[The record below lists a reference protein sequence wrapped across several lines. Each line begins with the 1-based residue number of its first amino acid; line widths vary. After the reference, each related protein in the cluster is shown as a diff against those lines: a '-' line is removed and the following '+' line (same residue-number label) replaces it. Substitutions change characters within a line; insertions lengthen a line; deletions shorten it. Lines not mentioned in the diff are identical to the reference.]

1 VTARSAASSPPSL
14 RGPWLL
20 LARTAWLVIAL
31 LAVAIFVAGVWLRFT
46 ELQQVCTASASVC
59 ARQSLP
65 RPENVRELHSLG
77 LSLDFWAL
85 YNSAMSIIFAS
96 VWWTVGAVIFARR
109 SEDRMALLVS
119 LFLVTFTIA
128 FWPDIPGALAR
139 AHPIFGAPVGIFR
152 VLGDVLA
159 MLFFYLFPSGSFV
172 PRWTRWLAMVWLA
185 QRIFNLFT
193 DSLPEP
199 TLWPQLLVAL
209 LFFGLLA
216 SFVFAQ
222 VYRYRRVSSPVQRQQ
237 TKWVVFGLT
246 AALVGI
252 VAMLTPYFFT
262 EPTSSSGAT
271 TISVLTLLQNAGGDA
286 FMLLIP
292 LSIGVAVLRS
302 RLFDIDVLINRTLVY
317 GTLTAT
323 LALVYVGSVVL
334 LQGAL
339 RALTGGESQLAV
351 VASTLTIAA
360 LFGPLR
366 RRIQDRIDR
375 RFYRRKY
382 DTTKT
387 LAAFSARLRDE
398 TDLDRLN
405 GELVGVVK
413 DTVQPAHVS
422 LWLRDGGR

>member
-1 VTARSAASSPPSL
+1 MTARSSSPPRLS
-14 RGPWLL
+14 GSWLV
-20 LARTAWLVIAL
+20 LARTVWLVVAS
-31 LAVAIFVAGVWLRFT
+31 LAVAIFVAGVVLRFS
-46 ELQQVCTASASVC
+46 ELQQVCTASAGVC
-59 ARQSLP
+59 TRRSLP
-65 RPENVRELHSLG
+65 TPENVRELHSLG

-85 YNSAMSIIFAS
+85 YNGVTSVIFAS
-96 VWWTVGAVIFARR
+96 VWWMVGAVIFARR
-109 SEDRMALLVS
+109 SEDWMALLVS

-139 AHPIFGAPVGIFR
+139 AYPVFEAPVVILR
-152 VLGDVLA
+152 LLGDVLA

-172 PRWTRWLAMVWLA
+172 PRWTRWLAVLWLA
-185 QRIFNLFT
+185 QRIFNLFA
-193 DSLPEP
+193 DSLPDP
-199 TLWPQLLVAL
+199 PLLIQG
-209 LFFGLLA
+209 LFAVLFLGLLL

-222 VYRYRRVSSPVQRQQ
+222 AYRYRRVSGPVERRQ
-237 TKWVVFGLT
+237 TKWVVFGVA

-252 VAMLTPYFFT
+252 GTILAPYFFI
-262 EPTSSSGAT
+262 EPLTASEAT
-271 TISVLTLLQNAGGDA
+271 TISALSLVQIPGGGA

-302 RLFDIDVLINRTLVY
+302 RLFDIDILINRTLVY
-317 GTLTAT
+317 GSLTVS

-334 LQGAL
+334 LQGVL
-339 RALTGGESQLAV
+339 RALTGGESQLAI

-366 RRIQDRIDR
+366 RRIQDLIDR

-382 DTTKT
+382 DTAKT
-387 LAAFSARLRDE
+387 LAAFSDRLREE

-405 GELVGVVK
+405 EELVGVVK

-422 LWLRDGGR
+422 LWLRDGKR

>member
-1 VTARSAASSPPSL
+1 VTARSASSSPPRL

-20 LARTAWLVIAL
+20 LARTVWLVVAL
-31 LAVAIFVAGVWLRFT
+31 VAVVIFVVGAWLRFV
-46 ELQQVCTASASVC
+46 ELQQVCTAPASECV
-59 ARQSLP
+59 RQSLP
-65 RPENVRELHSLG
+65 TPENVRQLHSLG

-85 YNSAMSIIFAS
+85 YNTAMSVTFAS
-96 VWWTVGAVIFARR
+96 VWWVVGAVIFARR

-128 FWPDIPGALAR
+128 FWPDIPDALAR
-139 AHPIFGAPVGIFR
+139 EYPVFR
-152 VLGDVLA
+152 VPVWILMVLGDVLA
-159 MLFFYLFPSGSFV
+159 MLFFYLFPSGRFV
-172 PRWTRWLAMVWLA
+172 PRWTLWLAILWPV
-185 QRIFNLFT
+185 QRILNLFI
-193 DSLPEP
+193 DELPEP
-199 TLWPQLLVAL
+199 TLWLQLLFAVPFL
-209 LFFGLLA
+209 GFLI

-222 VYRYRRVSSPVQRQQ
+222 VYRYRRVSNPVERQQ
-237 TKWVVFGLT
+237 TKWVVFGVAT
-246 AALVGI
+246 ALVGI
-252 VAMLTPYFFT
+252 AAVLAPYFFL
-262 EPTSSSGAT
+262 EPTSSETA
-271 TISVLTLLQNAGGDA
+271 TISAFSLFQGAVGDA

-292 LSIGVAVLRS
+292 LSIGIAVLRS

-317 GTLTAT
+317 GSLTVT
-323 LALVYVGSVVL
+323 LALVYVGSVAL

-351 VASTLTIAA
+351 VASTLAIAA

-366 RRIQDRIDR
+366 RRIQDLIDR

-387 LAAFSARLRDE
+387 LADFSARLRDE

-405 GELVGVVK
+405 EELVGVVK

-422 LWLRDGGR
+422 VWLRDRGR